1 MRSLPRATRGTTR
14 RAVLAGGLAATVA
27 LSLAACGSGDDG
39 EVTGGGVGTAEKPV
53 SIRMI
58 ANDAFARQW
67 QEQMVPEFNKLYPHI
82 KVTIDGV
89 PYGDL
94 LAKEMLELTAP
105 DPTYDLI
112 VADDPWIPQLAKTGG
127 LADLKGDLGKYTKS
141 DYDWDDFNTGPLA
154 AGEWKGK
161 QYGVPLRSN
170 VLLMFYN
177 KTLYSKAGLA
187 EPTPAL
193 TWQQYLE
200 QAPKLVQDTNGD
212 GKPDAWAVG
221 TYWTKD
227 PLTPTIWQT
236 ILNSNGGQLLDENN
250 KPAFNTPE
258 GVAALQTHI
267 DLLKYAPPGA
277 ATYQFNEPLE
287 AFRQGK
293 TATMFM
299 WGSVYKGTAIDPKTT
314 TLKPEEVGIQ
324 VMPVGT
330 ASAGAH
336 RGMWTGAVAK
346 KSKQAEA
353 SWALLQWL
361 SSKEGEKWH
370 ANTLGVFPARKS
382 TLSSTPEQAWLTP
395 VFKAIADGY
404 VAIDKGKMWRPKL
417 PESDAIQ
424 QILATQHSL
433 AVSGQVTAAQALKNA
448 EDEVNKLLKSKGY

>member
-1 MRSLPRATRGTTR
+1 MRSFPRAMRGTTR
-14 RAVLAGGLAATVA
+14 RAVLAGGLAAVLTA
-27 LSLAACGSGDDG
+27 SLAACGSSDD

-67 QEQMVPEFNKLYPHI
+67 QDQMVPEFNKLYPNI

-127 LADLKGDLGKYTKS
+127 LADLKGDLGKFTKA

-154 AGEWKGK
+154 AGEWQGK
-161 QYGVPLRSN
+161 QYSVPVRSN
-170 VLLMFYN
+170 ELLMFYN
-177 KTLYSKAGLA
+177 KTLYAKAGLP
-187 EPTPAL
+187 EPTPKL

-200 QAPKLVQDTNGD
+200 QAPKLVQDTNKD

-221 TYWTKD
+221 TYFTKD

-236 ILNSNGGQLLDENN
+236 ILNSNGGQLLDGDN
-250 KPAFNTPE
+250 KPAFNTPA

-299 WGSVYKGTAIDPKTT
+299 WGSVYKGTAVDPKTT
-314 TLKPEEVGIQ
+314 TLKPEQVGIQ
-324 VMPVGT
+324 VMPVGSL
-330 ASAGAH
+330 SAGAH
-336 RGMWTGAVAK
+336 RGMWTAAVAK

-353 SWALLQWL
+353 SWTLLQWL
-361 SSKEGEKWH
+361 SSKQGEQWQS
-370 ANTLGVFPARKS
+370 NTLGVFPARKS
-382 TLSSTPEQAWLTP
+382 TLSSTPQQEWLVP

-404 VAIDKGKMWRPKL
+404 VAIDAGKMWRPKL

-424 QILATQHSL
+424 QILATQTSR
-433 AVSGQVTAAQALKNA
+433 AMSGQATAEQALQTAA
-448 EDEVNKLLKSKGY
+448 DEVSKLLKSKGY